1 MQSSPHVRHAGWC
14 LVPDEGLQP
23 SHNLD
28 TGTPGYEPSLRL
40 CLSLGPA
47 PHTAPDASLVVPALS
62 DTADCAGCTTG
73 EGRSIRRRVC
83 AISAVSAISAI
94 SMGGID
100 KRRIVSV
107 GWEEVRRKGHPIRHE
122 SFVER
127 SKGNTPL
134 ARASI
139 AWPGDWGK
147 TQGCEYAPDPFGG
160 DMVRRFLPVPFICK
174 SASGFR
180 DVRCS
185 DTPCCVVT
193 VSFYI
198 PPLNGANGA

>member
-73 EGRSIRRRVC
+73 EGRSIRRRVRSISSINPISSISREGYFLRKNSFWQGH
-83 AISAVSAISAI
+83 AIGDEQAPQISL
-94 SMGGID
+94 G
-100 KRRIVSV
+100 
-107 GWEEVRRKGHPIRHE
+107 
-122 SFVER
+122 
-127 SKGNTPL
+127 TYPL
-134 ARASI
+134 AFPPTA
-139 AWPGDWGK
+139 A
-147 TQGCEYAPDPFGG
+147 T
-160 DMVRRFLPVPFICK
+160 RFL
-174 SASGFR
+174 
-180 DVRCS
+180 
-185 DTPCCVVT
+185 T
-193 VSFYI
+193 
-198 PPLNGANGA
+198 